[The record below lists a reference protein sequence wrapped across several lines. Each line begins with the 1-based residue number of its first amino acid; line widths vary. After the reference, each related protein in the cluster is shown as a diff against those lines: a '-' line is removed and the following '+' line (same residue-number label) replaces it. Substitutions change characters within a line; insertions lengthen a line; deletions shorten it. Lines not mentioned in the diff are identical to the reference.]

1 MPIDS
6 KSRPI
11 AVTILSLIS
20 FAASPVFIVLLGVFF
35 FNLYT
40 EGVMPS
46 FNQDTGAFVW
56 LCFWQTI
63 VSACFLTLAWISY
76 TAGHDLWR
84 LKDRGRKLAYVS
96 MIPYLPLGIG
106 FLLSSDIRRKILG
119 LAFLTFGVLF
129 LTYLR
134 RATTAQI
141 FASPPSDPPR

>member
-6 KSRPI
+6 RSRPI
-11 AVTILSLIS
+11 AVTVLSLLA
-20 FAASPVFIVLLGVFF
+20 FAVSPVFIVLLGVFF

-40 EGVMPS
+40 EGTAPS
-46 FNQDTGAFVW
+46 FSQDPGAFVW
-56 LCFWQTI
+56 LCFWMTI

-106 FLLSSDIRRKILG
+106 FLLSSDIWRKIVG
-119 LAFLTFGVLF
+119 LALLAFGGFFLM
-129 LTYLR
+129 YLR
-134 RATTAQI
+134 KPTTAQI
-141 FASPPSDPPR
+141 FAPLPPGPLR